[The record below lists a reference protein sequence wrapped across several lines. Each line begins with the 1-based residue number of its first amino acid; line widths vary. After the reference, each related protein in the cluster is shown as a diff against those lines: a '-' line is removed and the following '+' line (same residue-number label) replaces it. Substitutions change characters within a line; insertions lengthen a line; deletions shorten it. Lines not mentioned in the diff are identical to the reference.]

1 MVRGIDRHAPNSTG
15 TLRGNQGASAGSLP
29 GVSDGA
35 TTSGTP
41 RLEILKT
48 LGDNTRYAIYLEM
61 ARAPRPLAT
70 AEIAETLNLHPNT
83 VRPHLER
90 MRDLGLLDV
99 TTAATGAVGRP
110 QHRYAIADDAPSLG
124 LEPPVFPLVTRI
136 LLEAAAAGGLDPA
149 DLSDAGREQGAAAAG
164 SAPSLACA
172 DALER
177 ELAGLGFDP
186 ARVDDGG
193 DVTIAFT
200 HCPFRELAEAHP
212 DLVCSMHRGMVEG
225 FVDARGDGVV
235 THFHPL
241 VDRTPCQVEL
251 RDTPAPGPP
260 RRGADA
266 STDTGVSLTS

>member
-1 MVRGIDRHAPNSTG
+1 M
-15 TLRGNQGASAGSLP
+15 
-29 GVSDGA
+29 SDGA
-35 TTSGTP
+35 PTSGTP

-70 AEIAETLNLHPNT
+70 AEIAETLDLHPNT

-99 TTAATGAVGRP
+99 TAAATGAVGRP

-136 LLEAAAAGGLDPA
+136 LLEAAAAGGLDPN
-149 DLSDAGREQGAAAAG
+149 DLSDAGREQGAVAATEA
-164 SAPSLACA
+164 APSLACA

-177 ELAGLGFDP
+177 ELGGLGFDP
-186 ARVDDGG
+186 ARVDNGER
-193 DVTIAFT
+193 VTIAFT

-212 DLVCSMHRGMVEG
+212 ELVCSMHRGMVEG

-235 THFHPL
+235 TSFHPL
-241 VDRTPCQVEL
+241 VDRSPCQVEL
-251 RDTPAPGPP
+251 QDTPATALDG
-260 RRGADA
+260 
-266 STDTGVSLTS
+266 TG

>member
-1 MVRGIDRHAPNSTG
+1 MTD
-15 TLRGNQGASAGSLP
+15 SA
-29 GVSDGA
+29 A
-35 TTSGTP
+35 QTGTP

-61 ARAPRPLAT
+61 ARSPRPLAT
-70 AEIAETLNLHPNT
+70 AEIAETLDLHPNT

-90 MRDLGLLDV
+90 MRDLGIVDV
-99 TTAATGAVGRP
+99 TAAGTGAVGRP

-136 LLEAAAAGGLDPA
+136 LLTGAAAGGLDPD
-149 DLSDAGREQGAAAAG
+149 DLAEAGREHGGTAARATA
-164 SAPSLACA
+164 SSLACA

-186 ARVDDGG
+186 ARVDDAD

-200 HCPFRELAEAHP
+200 HCPFRDLAEAHP

-225 FVDARGDGVV
+225 FVEARGDASVAD
-235 THFHPL
+235 FHPL
-241 VDRTPCQVEL
+241 TDRTPCQVEL
-251 RDTPAPGPP
+251 HTAPA
-260 RRGADA
+260 RG
-266 STDTGVSLTS
+266 